1 MMSGLK
7 KNTKVCFP
15 SYLELL
21 PRGCH
26 TRSYSIKG
34 LFTWR
39 SGPWVGEV
47 TRLSGVTRLFIQFLI
62 LF

>member
-21 PRGCH
+21 HGRNHQKPQQTHKEC
-26 TRSYSIKG
+26 KM
-34 LFTWR
+34 FTFWN
-39 SGPWVGEV
+39 
-47 TRLSGVTRLFIQFLI
+47 I
-62 LF
+62 

>member
-7 KNTKVCFP
+7 KILKSTSQVILNCF
-15 SYLELL
+15 
-21 PRGCH
+21 H
-26 TRSYSIKG
+26 VDVTTRSYSIKG